1 MSKIEIIVNGKNIQ
15 IEQNSTIE
23 QLLIERNV
31 TGKMFVVEKN
41 KKIIQKQDYD
51 KEFLKN
57 GDSIEIAGFFGGG

>member
-51 KEFLKN
+51 KEILEN